1 MNFFTT
7 FNRILVLIVAALT
20 IALISAH
27 IIMDMCHTT
36 GGIVCLVVIMAA
48 LIAQLVVIAYSR
60 KEEE

>member
-1 MNFFTT
+1 MNFFTA

-48 LIAQLVVIAYSR
+48 LITQLVVIAYSR

>member
-1 MNFFTT
+1 MNFFTA
-7 FNRILVLIVAALT
+7 FNRILVLIIAALT

>member
-1 MNFFTT
+1 MNFFTA

-36 GGIVCLVVIMAA
+36 GGIICLVVIIAA
-48 LIAQLVVIAYSR
+48 LVGQLVVITYSR

>member
-27 IIMDMCHTT
+27 IIRDMCYTT

>member
-1 MNFFTT
+1 MNFFTA
-7 FNRILVLIVAALT
+7 FNRILVLIIAALT

-36 GGIVCLVVIMAA
+36 GGIVCLVVIIAA

>member
-7 FNRILVLIVAALT
+7 FNRILVLIAAALT

>member
-1 MNFFTT
+1 MNFFTA
-7 FNRILVLIVAALT
+7 FNRILVLIIAALT

-48 LIAQLVVIAYSR
+48 LIARLVVIAYGR

>member
-27 IIMDMCHTT
+27 IIRDMCHTT

-48 LIAQLVVIAYSR
+48 LIARLVVIAYSR

>member
-1 MNFFTT
+1 MNFFTA
-7 FNRILVLIVAALT
+7 FNRILVLIAAALT

-27 IIMDMCHTT
+27 IVMDMCHTT

-48 LIAQLVVIAYSR
+48 LIAQLVVIAYGR

>member
-1 MNFFTT
+1 MNFFTA

-48 LIAQLVVIAYSR
+48 LIAKLAVIAYSR

>member
-7 FNRILVLIVAALT
+7 INRILVLIVAALT

-27 IIMDMCHTT
+27 IIRDMCHTT

>member
-1 MNFFTT
+1 MNFFTA

-27 IIMDMCHTT
+27 IIRDMCHTT

-48 LIAQLVVIAYSR
+48 LIARLVVIAYSR

>member
-1 MNFFTT
+1 MNFFTA

-27 IIMDMCHTT
+27 IVKDMCHTT
-36 GGIVCLVVIMAA
+36 GGIACLVVIMAA
-48 LIAQLVVIAYSR
+48 LIAQLVVIAYGR

>member
-1 MNFFTT
+1 MNFFTA

-20 IALISAH
+20 IALILAH

-36 GGIVCLVVIMAA
+36 GGIVCLVVIIAA
-48 LIAQLVVIAYSR
+48 LVARLVVIAYGR

>member
-36 GGIVCLVVIMAA
+36 GGIVCLVVIIAA

>member
-1 MNFFTT
+1 MNFFTA

-36 GGIVCLVVIMAA
+36 GGIVCLVAIIAA
-48 LIAQLVVIAYSR
+48 LVAQLVVIAYGR

>member
-1 MNFFTT
+1 MNFFTA

-36 GGIVCLVVIMAA
+36 GGIVCLVVIIAA
-48 LIAQLVVIAYSR
+48 LIAQLVVITYSR